1 MSPRVATAQFVGLS
15 AQEISGMVLGAVPLE
30 MIEEGVMG
38 RNSCRNL
45 DSYSSVQ
52 GIALIN
58 YVKDQPIIAKR

>member
-1 MSPRVATAQFVGLS
+1 
-15 AQEISGMVLGAVPLE
+15 MVLGAVPLE